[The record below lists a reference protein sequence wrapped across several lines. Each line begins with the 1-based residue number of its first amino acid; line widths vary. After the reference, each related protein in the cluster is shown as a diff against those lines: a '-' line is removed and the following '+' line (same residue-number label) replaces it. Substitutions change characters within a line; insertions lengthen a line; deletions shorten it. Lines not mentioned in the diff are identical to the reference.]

1 MAVQRLRLNYGR
13 SGALQ
18 YLAHLDMI
26 RLWHRLFRR
35 AGVPLAYSEGRNP
48 RPRISIA
55 AALPVGVTSGGEL
68 LDIYLKRRVS
78 GFYFLKRVE
87 PQLLPDLDVFGTDE
101 VPIDSPSLQSLV
113 RESEYLVTVDYP
125 EPGGTLEAAVDDLL
139 AAETLPWEHRRE
151 KEVRRYDLR
160 KQVHDLWVE
169 DTSDGDATIGM
180 LLQTDPDASGRPEQV
195 TTALGI
201 EEPPIAIHRS
211 KIVLAAPTQRRK
223 RINGRS

>member
-26 RLWHRLFRR
+26 RLWHRLFHR

-68 LDIYLKRRVS
+68 LDIYLKRRMS
-78 GFYFLKRVE
+78 GFYFLKRIE

-169 DTSDGDATIGM
+169 ETSDGDATIGM

-195 TTALGI
+195 TAALGI